1 MSYTTHFLTNI
12 YNLYFAQHQKILP
25 PSKLCKQSFFQN
37 NIFDILIKLTFIFFI
52 QNMSVLKKK
61 HLFVHKLKFVLTGFN
76 MAHKSRFSKSY
87 F

>member
-12 YNLYFAQHQKILP
+12 YNLFFAQHQKIVP

-61 HLFVHKLKFVLTGFN
+61 TFICTQTQVCIDWVQYG
-76 MAHKSRFSKSY
+76 S
-87 F
+87 